1 MTTPLS
7 RILPQENI
15 VLDLPVQDKQ
25 DLFHQLGQLFGQ
37 SNNIDADAA
46 TTAIAEREAAGS
58 TGLGC
63 GVAVPHGR
71 ITSLISASAAFI
83 RLAEPIPFDSPD
95 GKPVRLVIALLMPQN
110 EDDLHLGLLSEVA
123 SRFSDSDFR
132 QRVLEENDREAVK
145 GLFAE

>member
-37 SNNIDADAA
+37 SDNIDADAA

>member
-15 VLDLPVQDKQ
+15 VLDLSVQDKQ

-37 SNNIDADAA
+37 SDNIDANAA

-71 ITSLISASAAFI
+71 ITSLIGASAAFI

-95 GKPVRLVIALLMPQN
+95 GKPVRLVIAL
-110 EDDLHLGLLSEVA
+110 
-123 SRFSDSDFR
+123 
-132 QRVLEENDREAVK
+132 
-145 GLFAE
+145 

>member
-37 SNNIDADAA
+37 SDNIDADAA

-71 ITSLISASAAFI
+71 VTSLISASAAFI

>member
-1 MTTPLS
+1 MTPPLS
-7 RILPQENI
+7 RILPQGNI
-15 VLDLPVQDKQ
+15 VLDLSVQDKQ

-37 SNNIDADAA
+37 SDNIDADSAM
-46 TTAIAEREAAGS
+46 TAIAEREAAGS

-71 ITSLISASAAFI
+71 ITSLTGASAAFI

-110 EDDLHLGLLSEVA
+110 EDDLHLGLLSEIA

-132 QRVLEENDREAVK
+132 QRVLEENDRETVK
-145 GLFAE
+145 GLFAK